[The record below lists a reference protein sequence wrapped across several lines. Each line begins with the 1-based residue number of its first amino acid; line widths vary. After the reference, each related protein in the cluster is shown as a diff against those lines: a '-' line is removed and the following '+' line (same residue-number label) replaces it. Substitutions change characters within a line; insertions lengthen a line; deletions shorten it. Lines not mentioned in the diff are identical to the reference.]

1 MLGVFCG
8 GSYLKFFK
16 YGYIVVPLVFAPMSN
31 RYVVIMAGGR
41 GERFWPQSR
50 LKRPK
55 HLQPIVGSTSMLAQT
70 VERLSGLVPP
80 ANIYVITNREQREAV
95 VEDCPSLR
103 PEHIV
108 GEPVG
113 RDTAAAVALA
123 TVLIKERDPDGV
135 FALLP
140 ADHAIDN
147 ARAFCKVLQGAF
159 GVAEKEPVL
168 VTIGIKPTDAATG
181 YGYIDR
187 SNVRLITGDGSP
199 VFDVARFV
207 EKPDKATAQGYLDSG
222 NYFWNAGMFVWS
234 VPMIE
239 AAFKEHAKAHHD
251 VLSQMYEKL
260 GEGERLG
267 PVLDR
272 CYPGLEK
279 ISIDYAIMEK
289 AKDVVVIES
298 AFDWDDVGEWPAVAR
313 HSDADESGNVVRG
326 DVVMDGAKGNIVIS
340 PSGHLTA
347 LLGVEDLI
355 VVQTADATL
364 ICPKDQAQSIKQL
377 VQKVSS
383 VPRYRHHL

>member
-1 MLGVFCG
+1 
-8 GSYLKFFK
+8 
-16 YGYIVVPLVFAPMSN
+16 
-31 RYVVIMAGGR
+31 MAGGR

-80 ANIYVITNREQREAV
+80 ANIYVITNRDQREAV

-123 TVLIKERDPDGV
+123 TVLIKERDPEGV
-135 FALLP
+135 FAILP
-140 ADHAIDN
+140 ADHVIHN
-147 ARAFCKVLQGAF
+147 ARAFCKVLQEAF
-159 GVAEKEPVL
+159 SLAEKEPVL

-181 YGYIDR
+181 YGYIEC
-187 SNVRLITGDGSP
+187 SNLPLNAGNQSP
-199 VFDVARFV
+199 VYNVARFV
-207 EKPDKATAQGYLDSG
+207 EKPDKLTAQKYLDSG
-222 NYFWNAGMFVWS
+222 DYFWNAGMFVWS
-234 VPMIE
+234 VPAIE
-239 AAFKEHAKAHHD
+239 EAFRLHAKAHYD
-251 VLSQMYEKL
+251 VLSLVYEKIN
-260 GEGERLG
+260 EGERLG
-267 PVLDR
+267 PVLDS

-298 AFDWDDVGEWPAVAR
+298 SFDWDDVGEWPAVAR
-313 HSDADESGNVVRG
+313 HSDSDEFGNVVRG

-347 LLGVEDLI
+347 LLGIEDLI

-364 ICPKDQAQSIKQL
+364 ICPKNQAQSIKHL